1 MNIKTEDSSHRDLD
15 SIIELICSP
24 DAEVDVE
31 KIAIDEDSL
40 PEFLNLKDISDE
52 EKENLK
58 LLSRSIKLSKIIERI
73 HKTQPSQAEKAS
85 YLRGITSQ

>member
-1 MNIKTEDSSHRDLD
+1 MNIKTEDSSHKDLD
-15 SIIELICSP
+15 SIIEMICSP

-31 KIAIDEDSL
+31 KIAIDENSL

-73 HKTQPSQAEKAS
+73 HKTQPSWAEKAS
-85 YLRGITSQ
+85 CLRGITSQ

>member
-1 MNIKTEDSSHRDLD
+1 MNIKTEDSSHKDLD

-40 PEFLNLKDISDE
+40 PEFFNLKDISDE

-73 HKTQPSQAEKAS
+73 HKTQPSKAEKVS
-85 YLRGITSQ
+85 CLRGITSQ